1 MKLMFLGAPGAG
13 KGTQAEIVSERYG
26 IPAISTGALLR
37 EAISAETE
45 LGLKAKRYIDDGSLV
60 PDEVVIGIIQE
71 RLKKDD
77 CKNGFILDGFPR
89 TVAQAK
95 ALDDMGVKI
104 DGVIDIEVS
113 DSDIMKRLGGRR
125 LCGKC
130 GASYHTEYKPCT
142 VEGICDKC
150 GGELV
155 IRADDKPEVIESRL
169 AVYHEQTEPL
179 KDYYAERGV
188 LKTVIGKEKIED
200 TTALTLAAIESI
212 RG

>member
-1 MKLMFLGAPGAG
+1 MYDVCIIGRGPAGVSAAIYLARAG
-13 KGTQAEIVSERYG
+13 KQTVVVSKDG
-26 IPAISTGALLR
+26 GAL
-37 EAISAETE
+37 EKADVIENYYGFSTPVKASE
-45 LGLKAKRYIDDGSLV
+45 LAAAG
-60 PDEVVIGIIQE
+60 
-71 RLKKDD
+71 
-77 CKNGFILDGFPR
+77 
-89 TVAQAK
+89 VAQAK

-142 VEGICDKC
+142 VDGICDKC